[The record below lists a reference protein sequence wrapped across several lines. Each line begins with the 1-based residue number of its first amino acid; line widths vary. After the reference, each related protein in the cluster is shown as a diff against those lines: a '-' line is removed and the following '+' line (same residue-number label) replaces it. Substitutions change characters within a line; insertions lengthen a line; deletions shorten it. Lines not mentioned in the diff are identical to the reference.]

1 MTTQQIE
8 YFLQLSEELH
18 YWRTSYKVNV
28 TQSVLS
34 RQIKALEDE
43 LQVELFHRTNRKVEL
58 TPAGKFLQQ
67 QWKPL
72 AEQLQ
77 AAVHY
82 ARKIH
87 KGEKGSI
94 VLNHPGS
101 ISYDILPGLLS
112 QVSQMYPQ
120 IKVELVQLKHT
131 QEIELIKSFQVDI
144 SFSRHPY
151 NDELVASKLIRLD
164 KLALVVPDNHR
175 IRKAADISAKALKNE
190 RFILTTLTDGEAF
203 QMRIEQFFHHYNF
216 QPNISFESDF
226 GSIIL
231 SLVERGLGIS
241 IIPFSYSLAGHPGVR
256 FLELPFEVPLYLH
269 WRIDEDNKIVKNI
282 LDLISPDI

>member
-1 MTTQQIE
+1 MTIQQIG
-8 YFLQLSEELH
+8 YFLHLSEELH
-18 YWRTSYKVNV
+18 YWRTSYKMNV

-43 LQVELFHRTNRKVEL
+43 LQVTLFQRTNRKVEL
-58 TPAGKFLQQ
+58 TAAGKFLQQ

-72 AEQLQ
+72 LGQLES
-77 AAVHY
+77 AVRY

-87 KGEKGSI
+87 KGEGGSI

-101 ISYDILPGLLS
+101 ISYDILPALLN
-112 QVSQMYPQ
+112 QVSAIYPH
-120 IKVELVQLKHT
+120 IKVELVQHKHT
-131 QEIELIKSFQVDI
+131 QEIELIKNYQVDI

-151 NDELVASKLIRLD
+151 DGDLVTSKLVRTD
-164 KLALVVPDNHR
+164 NLALVLPTDHP
-175 IRKAADISAKALKNE
+175 IRKVADISRKTLKNE

-203 QMRIEQFFHHYNF
+203 QMRISEFFAQYRF

-231 SLVERGLGIS
+231 SLVARGLGIS
-241 IIPFSYSLAGHPGVR
+241 VIPYSYSLAGHPGVR
-256 FLELPFEVPLYLH
+256 FLQLPFEVPLYLH
-269 WRIDEDNKIVKNI
+269 WRTNEDNKVVRNI
-282 LDLISPDI
+282 LDLITTAL